1 MQNKINREKATNLI
15 LDVFGV
21 AHLVVVFHFGIHRM
35 RLVMVSCHRGK
46 GKVNKLIKY
55 QSIDILIDTLHDPE
69 QLITFDDN
77 SSNIAKP
84 IAELQ

>member
-1 MQNKINREKATNLI
+1 MLI
-15 LDVFGV
+15 E
-21 AHLVVVFHFGIHRM
+21 
-35 RLVMVSCHRGK
+35 
-46 GKVNKLIKY
+46 
-55 QSIDILIDTLHDPE
+55 TLHDPE